1 MKPIAWLFV
10 SLVSVLVWLGIMLS
24 VLGGP
29 AESPAGLPIT
39 PTACPVA
46 TEEYFLVD
54 PVTSPTTSFT
64 QTVYVYLGNGE
75 AATITAE
82 SGVFAYHGDFGFSNP
97 AEVEMALLPNTTH
110 HLLVTGKVKLVE
122 SNGCWYG
129 GYTMNRTADINGDP
143 LVIKQQFPVVTTLYL
158 PVARNK

>member
-1 MKPIAWLFV
+1 L
-10 SLVSVLVWLGIMLS
+10 
-24 VLGGP
+24 
-29 AESPAGLPIT
+29 
-39 PTACPVA
+39 
-46 TEEYFLVD
+46 
-54 PVTSPTTSFT
+54 FT

-82 SGVFAYHGDFGFSNP
+82 SGVFAYHGDFGLFNP

-129 GYTMNRTADINGDP
+129 GYTMSRTADRYGDP
-143 LVIKQQFPVVTTLYL
+143 LVIEQQFPVATTLYL
-158 PVARNK
+158 PVALNK